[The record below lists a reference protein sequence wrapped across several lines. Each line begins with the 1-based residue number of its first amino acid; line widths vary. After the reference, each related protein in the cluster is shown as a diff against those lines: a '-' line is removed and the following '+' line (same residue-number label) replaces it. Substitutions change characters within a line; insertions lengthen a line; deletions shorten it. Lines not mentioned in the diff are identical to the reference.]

1 MVNSQKPMFSEDEEH
16 RPLLTPEELRD
27 ACIHT
32 AATVVVAFV
41 YGCEFKDCQL
51 DDDGYK
57 WPTSISRIELRSAD
71 DWALEESFAARTAIH
86 EAGSM
91 AVAKHHGR
99 GPHLIFIGS
108 GHSGTAKLLD
118 DSNVWKAIEAL
129 ARFIE
134 DNYEGEGC
142 YGALGTGFRDPSE
155 DSAAIKLL
163 KSMDLPS
170 LAYA

>member
-1 MVNSQKPMFSEDEEH
+1 M
-16 RPLLTPEELRD
+16 
-27 ACIHT
+27 
-32 AATVVVAFV
+32 
-41 YGCEFKDCQL
+41 
-51 DDDGYK
+51 
-57 WPTSISRIELRSAD
+57 SAD
-71 DWALEESFAARTAIH
+71 DWQLEEEMAALTAIH

-118 DSNVWKAIEAL
+118 NSNVWKAIEAL

-170 LAYA
+170 LSYA